1 MCDVDLRV
9 KCVTTFSLISGASK
23 TRVRDV
29 VLFIVVIIIIL
40 QLLSLYVYMK
50 CASIS

>member
-1 MCDVDLRV
+1 MCND
-9 KCVTTFSLISGASK
+9 FQSGSGASK
-23 TRVRDV
+23 MRGTYV

>member
-1 MCDVDLRV
+1 MCND
-9 KCVTTFSLISGASK
+9 FFNPISGASK
-23 TRVRDV
+23 TRAMYV
-29 VLFIVVIIIIL
+29 VLFIVVIVIIL